1 MNAAP
6 PLRHFKLLRSRVDL
20 TPFRAELARD
30 PQAWDANTRRQRDV
44 KVQRNTQ
51 NIALRSGIV
60 PPDTHINDAQDVVD
74 TPLASSF
81 PETLAFLHAF
91 AAERRASLA
100 RVMFVR
106 LAPGARVYR
115 HRDDGQ
121 YYLIRD
127 RYHLIVESPAGS
139 PFITV
144 RERNLMREGELWW
157 FDNKL
162 EHEAFNPGKD
172 WRVHLIFDLLPDAPA

>member
-6 PLRHFKLLRSRVDL
+6 PLRNFKLIRPRVDL
-20 TPFRAELARD
+20 ALFRAELGRDAR
-30 PQAWDANTRRQRDV
+30 AWEANTRRQREV

-51 NIALRSGIV
+51 NIGLRTAVV
-60 PPDTHINDAQDVVD
+60 PPDTHINDAQEVVD
-74 TPLASSF
+74 TPLAPSF

-91 AAERRASLA
+91 AAERGASLSRA
-100 RVMFVR
+100 MYVR
-106 LAPGARVYR
+106 LAPGSRVYR
-115 HRDDGQ
+115 HRDDGE

-127 RYHLIVESPAGS
+127 RFHLIVESPAGS
-139 PFITV
+139 LLLTG

-162 EHEAFNPGKD
+162 EHEAFNPGTD
-172 WRVHLIFDLLPDAPA
+172 WRVHLIFDLLPDAVA